1 MELLTKHCEEKIIG
15 SLSCFDRVIV
25 KGTLPGICYAEGM
38 TRFLTKNSIS
48 VFDYA
53 NFAEPLREKIRLKAE
68 QLAADNGLT
77 IEFRRSSKAR
87 KEDIVKKQFDG
98 KKTGLIYILSAM
110 EACHTY
116 RPWHDKISHQTFFKK

>member
-1 MELLTKHCEEKIIG
+1 MELLAKRYDEKIIG

-25 KGTLPGICYAEGM
+25 KGTLPTICYAEGM
-38 TRFLTKNSIS
+38 TRFLTKNSVK

-53 NFAEPLREKIRLKAE
+53 KFAEPFREKIRLKAE
-68 QLAADNGLT
+68 QLATSNALA
-77 IEFRRSSKAR
+77 IEFIRSSKAR
-87 KEDIVKKQFDG
+87 KEDIVKKHFDG

-116 RPWHDKISHQTFFKK
+116 KPGMIKYHIKLI